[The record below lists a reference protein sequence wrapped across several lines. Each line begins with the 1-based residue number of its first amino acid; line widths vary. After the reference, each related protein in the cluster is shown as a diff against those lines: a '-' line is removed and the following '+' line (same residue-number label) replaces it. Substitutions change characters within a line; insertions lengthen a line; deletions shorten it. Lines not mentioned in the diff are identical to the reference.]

1 MALMMLLA
9 SHSKERS
16 STIVGGSSFL
26 ACRLQK
32 LRGHPAWVRLRFSTY
47 AQSPLASRR
56 GSRIYI
62 PTSTNYGKHQP
73 FRL

>member
-1 MALMMLLA
+1 MALVMLLA

-26 ACRLQK
+26 ARGLQK
-32 LRGHPAWVRLRFSTY
+32 LRGRPAWVRLHFITY

-62 PTSTNYGKHQP
+62 PTSTNYGKH
-73 FRL
+73 